1 MTGVGVGVG
10 VLTGIYRVVR
20 GQVRGPDRTGVLTGK
35 VSAVRKVC
43 GLHAT
48 LAPKTGAALG
58 RQWCVV
64 RGAWGQVCRPD
75 RTRTGQDSCVC

>member
-35 VSAVRKVC
+35 VSVVRGQVC
-43 GLHAT
+43 GLQY
-48 LAPKTGAALG
+48 KQ
-58 RQWCVV
+58 RQHQNWVQPGCC
-64 RGAWGQVCRPD
+64 G
-75 RTRTGQDSCVC
+75 